1 MTRFFSIL
9 KKATTVAN
17 LIISWPLFF
26 LSCLFPRKQSLWVF
40 IGWHRGHEMEVFADN
55 TKYFFLH
62 IRQHVPQIQA
72 VWLAKDEKLAS
83 LLRAR
88 GYEAYDEHSLKGIWY
103 ALRAHIT
110 VIDAFLQRENFR
122 WSGRSKIV
130 QLLHGRGMKKKAYG
144 EPQIRQQNHI
154 FSTSIFTQ
162 ESLSPIFTK
171 GAQLHVTGF
180 SRNDL
185 FFHPVKDSDIGIDH
199 EAKKHLE
206 TSRANGKK
214 TILYA
219 PTFRRG
225 QKTADL
231 EKTFDLETLPTWL
244 AARNIEL
251 FISLHPKQ
259 RDQVRSLRLDHVHFI
274 EDSDIYPL
282 LPNFSGFILDYS
294 SLFSDILLLDRPMI
308 FYPYDLERYEA
319 TEGLSFP
326 YGKYIPGPII
336 YTQKDLLEA
345 LERSLT
351 HDTYASERERVRGIY
366 HAYTD
371 GQSSERI
378 MATVLREENIRIY

>member
-1 MTRFFSIL
+1 MTISSAI
-9 KKATTVAN
+9 KKTFTALSLALT
-17 LIISWPLFF
+17 WPLFF
-26 LSCLFPRKQSLWVF
+26 FSCLVPRKKSLWVF
-40 IGWHRGHEMEVFADN
+40 IGWHRGHDMEVFADN
-55 TKYFFLH
+55 TKYLFLYIH
-62 IRQHVPQIQA
+62 QHVPNIRA
-72 VWLAKDEKLAS
+72 VWLAKDEKLAT
-83 LLRAR
+83 LLRSR
-88 GYEAYDEHSLKGIWY
+88 GYEAYNEHSLRGIWY

-144 EPQIRQQNHI
+144 EPQIRQQDHI

-171 GAQLHVTGF
+171 GAELHVTGF

-185 FFHPVKDSDIGIDH
+185 FFHSIQDSEIGIDH
-199 EAKKHLE
+199 EAKKHLDACR
-206 TSRANGKK
+206 TNGKK
-214 TILYA
+214 AILYA

-244 AARNIEL
+244 AAHDFEL

-259 RDQVRSLRLDHVHFI
+259 RDQVRSLHLDHVHFI

-282 LPNFSGFILDYS
+282 LSSFSAYILDYS

-308 FYPYDLERYEA
+308 FYPYDLERYET
-319 TEGLSFP
+319 TEGLSFS
-326 YGKYIPGPII
+326 YGLYTPGPKALSQTELLHAIEREI
-336 YTQKDLLEA
+336 TQ
-345 LERSLT
+345 
-351 HDTYASERERVRGIY
+351 DTYAAERERVRNTY

-371 GQSSERI
+371 GNASERI
-378 MATVLREENIRIY
+378 VKILLQK